1 MHADTQQG
9 AVEYAIDGDGPP
21 VLVVHG
27 TPGGSDQGLALGRF
41 LAHAGLQ
48 VMHGSADTD
57 VAPDHGEH
65 ASEAIAGGERVVLE
79 GGTHLCLWTDPGAG
93 PARARA
99 AALLGAP
106 DG

>member
-9 AVEYAIDGDGPP
+9 AVEYAIEGDGPP

-27 TPGGSDQGLALGRF
+27 TPGGSDQALAMGRF
-41 LAHAGLQ
+41 LAEAGLR
-48 VMHGSADTD
+48 VIAPSRPGYLDTPLDGSL
-57 VAPDHGEH
+57 
-65 ASEAIAGGERVVLE
+65 LE

-93 PARARA
+93 PARACA